1 MAGLAFEDAATPVI
15 VSVQSEG
22 VACDQNYWRDLRRHD
37 WRSPIAAYLDCHAED
52 DSMRVLTALLVI
64 AYLVGVGVALAPTIK
79 ANWSTGPASQ
89 FVESVATELPRAL
102 SWPATVYRSIAEKPS
117 APEKHS
123 APE

>member
-1 MAGLAFEDAATPVI
+1 MASGQITMRKVNGWQSLAEKP
-15 VSVQSEG
+15 
-22 VACDQNYWRDLRRHD
+22 L
-37 WRSPIAAYLDCHAED
+37 ED
-52 DSMRVLTALLVI
+52 DSMRVLIALLVI

-102 SWPATVYRSIAEKPS
+102 SWPATVYRGIAEKPS
-117 APEKHS
+117 APEKRS